1 MANNCFNWVTISG
14 EKEILDLLQTK
25 FETYKSHEGTFSD
38 WCDTFFTNER
48 EKKENVFDEIYDY
61 GTKWWDFDID
71 QRGKDYI
78 NISGDSAWSPPQEFL
93 RRLSE
98 EYAVLIRGEYE
109 EAGSDFGGYAD
120 YEKGVMDD
128 QCFTYRE
135 WMYINNEES
144 FFYRLE
150 DEVEYYDTFDDYK
163 SAVLDDFENQLTE
176 QQIAEVREE
185 FERQQDELKKRKNDQ
200 ISLA

>member
-1 MANNCFNWVTISG
+1 MANNCYNWVIIRG
-14 EKEILDLLQTK
+14 EKDTLDLLQTK

-38 WCDTFFTNER
+38 WCDTFFTDER
-48 EKKENVFDEIYDY
+48 KKKDDIFDEIYDY
-61 GTKWWDFDID
+61 GTKWWDFEVERRQDD
-71 QRGKDYI
+71 DLLI
-78 NISGDSAWSPPQEFL
+78 NGDSAWSPPQEFL

-109 EAGSDFGGYAD
+109 EAGCDFGGYAD
-120 YEKGVMDD
+120 YSQGIMQDY
-128 QCFTYRE
+128 CFTYRE
-135 WMYINNEES
+135 WMYINNEEN

-150 DEVEYYDTFDDYK
+150 DEVEYYDTFEDYK
-163 SAVLDDFENQLTE
+163 YAVLDDFENKLTE

-185 FERQQDELKKRKNDQ
+185 FERQQDELKKRNNNQ

>member
-1 MANNCFNWVTISG
+1 MANNCYNWVIIRG
-14 EKEILDLLQTK
+14 EKDTLDLLQTK

-38 WCDTFFTNER
+38 WCDTFFTDER
-48 EKKENVFDEIYDY
+48 KKKDDIFDEIYDY
-61 GTKWWDFDID
+61 GTKWWDFEVERRQDD
-71 QRGKDYI
+71 DLLI
-78 NISGDSAWSPPQEFL
+78 NGDSAWSPPQEFL

-109 EAGSDFGGYAD
+109 EAGCDFGGYAD

-128 QCFTYRE
+128 NCFTYRE

-150 DEVEYYDTFDDYK
+150 DEVEYYDTFEDYK
-163 SAVLDDFENQLTE
+163 YAVLDDFENKLTE

-185 FERQQDELKKRKNDQ
+185 FERQQNELKKRKNDQ